1 MPPITPGAGLKDN
14 AMLSN
19 EPKQF
24 PKEISRD
31 IWKDVLENSF
41 VMQHGTKVDMPAGG
55 KEFMWIA
62 SDPTAAW
69 VAEGGRKPNGKF
81 TFDNTSFSPYKA
93 ALTVSFSDEFKRD
106 RAAMYNAVKPRI
118 ATALTNLF
126 DLAVLHGVDVPGV
139 GFSHLGGAPVQ
150 AFDGSYDA
158 AVATLKKAAAAKGTI
173 TGWGLSALAEVSLYE
188 QKDTTGRPLYV
199 PNINSAANTGSILG
213 KPVYIADHLA
223 YSSTTAAD
231 TVGIAGNWS
240 EIMWGYVEGISYEEY
255 DGPIFAQNGTLI
267 HAGRQDNMSTLIV
280 EFEVGSLIRKPNQFV
295 RLVEDNPGTAGLQP
309 ETADTP

>member
-1 MPPITPGAGLKDN
+1 MLAVFGKVGDPVRHRVGWGGDLLRPP
-14 AMLSN
+14 
-19 EPKQF
+19 
-24 PKEISRD
+24 
-31 IWKDVLENSF
+31 
-41 VMQHGTKVDMPAGG
+41 VDA
-55 KEFMWIA
+55 
-62 SDPTAAW
+62 
-69 VAEGGRKPNGKF
+69 
-81 TFDNTSFSPYKA
+81 
-93 ALTVSFSDEFKRD
+93 D
-106 RAAMYNAVKPRI
+106 RAAVQRI
-118 ATALTNLF
+118 GAEDRAGDLGAACAHQAREAQ
-126 DLAVLHGVDVPGV
+126 DLALVQREADVADR
-139 GFSHLGGAPVQ
+139 GAPVQ

-158 AVATLKKAAAAKGTI
+158 AVATLKKAAAAKGSI

-213 KPVYIADHLA
+213 KPVYIADPLA

-240 EIMWGYVEGISYEEY
+240 ELMWGYVEGISYEEY

-295 RLVEDNPGTAGLQP
+295 RLVEDDKNTAGLQP
-309 ETADTP
+309 ELADTP